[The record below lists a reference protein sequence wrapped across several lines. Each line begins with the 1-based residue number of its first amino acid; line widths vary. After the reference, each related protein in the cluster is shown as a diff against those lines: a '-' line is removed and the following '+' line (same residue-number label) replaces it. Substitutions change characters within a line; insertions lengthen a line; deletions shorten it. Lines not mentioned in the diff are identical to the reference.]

1 MPDRFATLVGGMA
14 TTIGTSTNLLVVSI
28 AADLGAVRFSMF
40 DFALPACVASLAGYA
55 YHWLVAPRLL
65 PNRKLDLDNPS
76 PRLFVGQLVLEEGSP
91 VIGGTVQDAH
101 AVARDTMKILRIR
114 RGDLAIVPNQ
124 DETLRAGDRLRVQDT
139 AAHLTAYAQ
148 ALGATLYSGDSADH
162 AVDEIHPLSADD
174 QSVAEIAVVQGSL
187 LDRTS
192 LGAIHFRERYQL
204 VVLALH
210 RQGRDV
216 PSPFEEIGDV
226 VLRQGD
232 VLLVQGERKQLAT
245 LKRSITYAPHR
256 LSATRQCH
264 TGY

>member
-1 MPDRFATLVGGMA
+1 MGGMA

-162 AVDEIHPLSADD
+162 AVDD

-232 VLLVQGERKQLAT
+232 VLLVQGERKQLTT